1 MDSGRCTEWK
11 TFRVREL
18 ERYPKRV
25 LSSLL
30 SKCEKVQVKFLEG
43 TSQHT
48 LPKNRIKAVPSI
60 IDAIARRSQGVF
72 CGLDEDR
79 VVSK

>member
-1 MDSGRCTEWK
+1 MEDFSIESLS
-11 TFRVREL
+11 EA
-18 ERYPKRV
+18 KRV

-48 LPKNRIKAVPSI
+48 LLKNRIKAVH
-60 IDAIARRSQGVF
+60 IALSLIEREMGQGIS
-72 CGLDEDR
+72 L
-79 VVSK
+79 